1 MSGKRWNLRER
12 PRTSKKR
19 RQETKLILCCEQNN
33 SEENEN
39 NNMIDEV
46 VFSNKDYFC
55 YTRTKRSS
63 KRKLKSIK
71 LSKDLTNSQ
80 LSSKKDDL
88 QSEIYEMERD
98 FIFMPDNIDDNP
110 DDVQEI
116 IQDRIKAL
124 DLLTSGIQ

>member
-1 MSGKRWNLRER
+1 
-12 PRTSKKR
+12 
-19 RQETKLILCCEQNN
+19 
-33 SEENEN
+33 
-39 NNMIDEV
+39 MIDEV

-88 QSEIYEMERD
+88 QSEIYELERN
-98 FIFMPDNIDDNP
+98 FIFMPDNIDENP
-110 DDVQEI
+110 DDDVQEI

-124 DLLTSGIQ
+124 DLLTSGIQELTQKYTLRYENDNASKTKMMECQTLQWIKQKAV